1 MSSNTARESFFSQLT
16 ISGKLTLAYL
26 LFLLPL
32 GFLSYRAIAATEDL
46 IAFAAR
52 EIAGVHYVSRIQAA
66 QLTTARGGDSASAV
80 ANVHAAAQ
88 GSEAPFDIGT
98 YVQGLLTALD
108 GKDRPVAA
116 QAAADLISK
125 VADASNLTLDPDLD
139 SFYSQDALTV
149 KIPTAIAQATA
160 FQTKAAEISGRT
172 PTVDDLVV
180 IKMAQSALQQTLD
193 GLDSDIDTAAKS
205 NPDRTVAGAVKA
217 AADKVRAASAA
228 LFTANP
234 DIAAE
239 VRANV
244 RPLLDALDALAA
256 VAEADSR
263 ETEHLLAARIAR
275 FRSSEIMGIVIA
287 LTLFLIAMAYT
298 MIVVQRNTVRPL
310 RTLTRDMERLA
321 KQDLTVDIPPSDRVD
336 ELGAMIGAVRVFKE
350 SLISAEQ
357 MRLDRVALEGV
368 TESGRRETMMDL
380 AARFE
385 TKVGAVVEDV
395 ASAVSDLQTTARS
408 MALSSEETAQRSA
421 QVEAASEEASRNVQG
436 VVAATE
442 QLSASIQEIAEQ
454 VVRASELIRAS
465 VEQADQST
473 AEVRG
478 LTSAANNIGDVMG
491 IISDIA
497 GQTNL
502 LALNATIEAARAG
515 EAGKGFAVVA
525 SEVKALANQTTRA
538 TEDIATQI
546 KAIQEATQ
554 TSARLISGVSET
566 IGRINETAAT
576 IASAVEQQG
585 AATREISRN
594 ITESA
599 RGTQNVSDHI
609 GGVSEAAR
617 ETGTA
622 ATRVLSSADGLSRS
636 GQTLREQVAA
646 FLREVRAA

>member
-1 MSSNTARESFFSQLT
+1 MSSNTARESFLSQLT

-32 GFLSYRAIAATEDL
+32 GFLSYRAITATEDL

-125 VADASNLTLDPDLD
+125 AADASNLTLDPDLD

-244 RPLLDALDALAA
+244 RPLLDALAA

-275 FRSSEIMGIVIA
+275 FRSSEIMGILIA

-350 SLISAEQ
+350 SLVSAER

-368 TESGRRETMMDL
+368 TENGRREAMMDL

>member
-1 MSSNTARESFFSQLT
+1 MSSNTARESFLSQLT

-32 GFLSYRAIAATEDL
+32 GFLSYRAITATEDL

-125 VADASNLTLDPDLD
+125 AADASNLTLDPDLD

-193 GLDSDIDTAAKS
+193 GLDSDIDTAAKR

-244 RPLLDALDALAA
+244 RPLLDALAA

-275 FRSSEIMGIVIA
+275 FRSSEIMGILIA

-350 SLISAEQ
+350 SLVSAER

-368 TESGRRETMMDL
+368 TENGRREAMMDL